1 MPAPGA
7 PPPALDEASLCSGVY
22 AWLVWAT
29 RTQHWWMYGLLPLIV
44 LLAPLVRD
52 HEERPASGD
61 IYPLF

>member
-1 MPAPGA
+1 
-7 PPPALDEASLCSGVY
+7 
-22 AWLVWAT
+22 
-29 RTQHWWMYGLLPLIV
+29 MYGLLPLIV